1 MSDPL
6 SSSYSSVE
14 TFPISINIK
23 WLRDTVG
30 GYFSQQWHKGN
41 DSYKRF
47 RRSKDEKDRVSAE
60 FMRHALFCSIAYAG
74 YTQYIK
80 LNEFKRSKTKLSLEE
95 VYEIAVRFKLQLE
108 KLKAVSLLN
117 SDELALFQK
126 KGKEGGEDKQ
136 KKEFLKDVQP
146 GEELNMLA
154 HFFTNL
160 TYSQLY
166 QSQDKTI
173 FSKEEN
179 MVMDKFRS
187 FLFEEALNKEGVNP
201 NYDYGVSR
209 YLDKLNPEFEE
220 WFQAVKEQFQH
231 RVEALAAEI
240 DDASSMIEEMNIRFE
255 INALKERN
263 EDLSEYGE
271 EVKEFT
277 DCIKEK
283 KAILAEAEKK
293 LENFSEALKNPY
305 LLYTPL
311 EEAPEPFNQKNLYT
325 SLEEAPKTFNQ
336 LIQPVEE
343 ALLVM
348 RRMTEKLT
356 DISNA
361 IMEKLEPTQEG
372 LAHINAAQGLSYDV
386 TEKVLISDLNQE
398 EYAPSIAETHS
409 PIGQHEECNK
419 YNQQEAKSVDY
430 QSSDEDQNAFQDP
443 LDWLEAMIEVN
454 REARKKA
461 EANQLNFKDNK
472 VTNQQ
477 LAEMARR
484 GREKQQLFAEESV
497 SLEDVDL
504 NHGEASAGKAITD
517 EQEST
522 GDTIEQME
530 NSEVAAL
537 SGEEEKEDSNLSHV
551 TPSNLD
557 NGGVTE
563 EHCKQQNIGNS
574 GIDRRKSLSLA
585 EEMPPPYSSQSGSAP
600 IEIEAGNGHQT
611 NQDLDHS
618 NQSNL
623 GEKGHHRRRYKRSHH
638 KSHSSPRSHVARSS
652 KSQVPAT
659 DLFNRDEPKSL
670 SLFARISQRWQKS
683 LEAAKEDATETK
695 AKRVHHRSHS
705 DKENDPA
712 FFFKNEITQSRQ
724 LNADDEPKRER
735 GHNEVDQHKE
745 RGRSRRHR
753 RKDRQALYHHE
764 PAEFSLDNRYRSK
777 SRATQE
783 SRLFLR
789 KDMPRYYD
797 ERDDSENRV
806 QPLR

>member
-1 MSDPL
+1 
-6 SSSYSSVE
+6 
-14 TFPISINIK
+14 
-23 WLRDTVG
+23 
-30 GYFSQQWHKGN
+30 
-41 DSYKRF
+41 
-47 RRSKDEKDRVSAE
+47 
-60 FMRHALFCSIAYAG
+60 
-74 YTQYIK
+74 
-80 LNEFKRSKTKLSLEE
+80 
-95 VYEIAVRFKLQLE
+95 
-108 KLKAVSLLN
+108 
-117 SDELALFQK
+117 
-126 KGKEGGEDKQ
+126 
-136 KKEFLKDVQP
+136 
-146 GEELNMLA
+146 
-154 HFFTNL
+154 
-160 TYSQLY
+160 
-166 QSQDKTI
+166 
-173 FSKEEN
+173 
-179 MVMDKFRS
+179 
-187 FLFEEALNKEGVNP
+187 
-201 NYDYGVSR
+201 
-209 YLDKLNPEFEE
+209 
-220 WFQAVKEQFQH
+220 
-231 RVEALAAEI
+231 
-240 DDASSMIEEMNIRFE
+240 
-255 INALKERN
+255 
-263 EDLSEYGE
+263 
-271 EVKEFT
+271 
-277 DCIKEK
+277 
-283 KAILAEAEKK
+283 
-293 LENFSEALKNPY
+293 
-305 LLYTPL
+305 
-311 EEAPEPFNQKNLYT
+311 
-325 SLEEAPKTFNQ
+325 
-336 LIQPVEE
+336 
-343 ALLVM
+343 
-348 RRMTEKLT
+348 
-356 DISNA
+356 
-361 IMEKLEPTQEG
+361 
-372 LAHINAAQGLSYDV
+372 
-386 TEKVLISDLNQE
+386 
-398 EYAPSIAETHS
+398 
-409 PIGQHEECNK
+409 
-419 YNQQEAKSVDY
+419 
-430 QSSDEDQNAFQDP
+430 
-443 LDWLEAMIEVN
+443 
-454 REARKKA
+454 
-461 EANQLNFKDNK
+461 
-472 VTNQQ
+472 
-477 LAEMARR
+477 
-484 GREKQQLFAEESV
+484 
-497 SLEDVDL
+497 
-504 NHGEASAGKAITD
+504 
-517 EQEST
+517 
-522 GDTIEQME
+522 ME

-764 PAEFSLDNRYRSK
+764 PAEFSVDNRYRSK
-777 SRATQE
+777 SRAPE